1 MSLSGNDS
9 RECGSPGMPCRTIQR
24 AVQRAAWGDTI
35 HLDGTGTER
44 RPFNCP
50 VTSPGVP
57 GIHVTTSL
65 SVIGFSSPAHVSCTS
80 GIICEEPT
88 GRERMLVEFS
98 GIEFEETSLIFRNC
112 SAQVFDCSFRGQLQD
127 SAIFLQAGGISRVV
141 SLAIRNSS
149 FTNNSLGISA
159 DFHGNVRNLGVM
171 IHLQNTRFVGN
182 GQAKGPPGAAGILL
196 RNSSRTRGVL
206 RVQVSCSDVSFV
218 ENQGSF
224 MKIEFAAAI
233 TNESY
238 ANVTFS
244 RNAIQ
249 RVRSQGGARG
259 GPRSLY
265 YARTTASH
273 ITFTSVR
280 CENNTNARC
289 ADISS
294 QQLSLKIPGSLFSGQ
309 NLSSDNGGALL
320 IGRPAELVTL
330 SIENTVFHNNTAQSG
345 GCVYIDDQS
354 GTVNLDVSNVTF
366 SQCRAMVQGSA
377 MTVGGTQPTNPST
390 TAGVRHL
397 FASVTNSKVLNN
409 SILLPMKTTKFGA
422 ICLYARSGLIKFDRV
437 QWIGN
442 SGNRCPALLV
452 GITQGRAQITINN
465 SLLVE
470 NGGPFDGNLCTT
482 SLVSDAGNTTIL
494 NTQIINA
501 RPEGMTLHPSFQIR
515 IQNVIVSSA
524 RYAALDM
531 TKQFWK
537 PAPRSDVKVSIKDCL
552 FNSVLVNAIFRF
564 YPYKNVTITIKDSIF
579 SGPLPNSMNR
589 KTALQ
594 GMYSFIISVP
604 KSEVQNPCDVQILLD
619 NVTVDSLP
627 AFLVSI
633 KRENTSVNMQV
644 RRSTFKNCTILC
656 LHKRGQCSTSA
667 QQFGGA
673 VTILLGPDRN
683 TVSGCTSRKAKSN
696 THPRWE
702 YLSRITFED
711 TVFEANEGL
720 KAGAVYVE
728 NGQTTFR
735 RCSFKDNFAVER
747 GGHVTLA
754 PGSARVNL
762 ISSTFSQT
770 KSVSRPDRRVQG
782 PQFLQFLFSE
792 SFGPINI
799 TKTNMSSFGIF
810 SDNQKTVLDIA
821 QGGYVFIEPA
831 SRIKCSVGSRLVM
844 ENLTHLTRM
853 ISPSTRTCKLNITV
867 LRYSCSGCPSGM
879 YSLQAGQSSGFFVQG
894 AFQCLMCPYG
904 AECITRNIVAKR
916 SFWGYRVQQDPPALN
931 FTPCP
936 EEYCSTPRDPPPS
949 VYNGCHGNR
958 MGDLCG
964 RCRHG
969 YTESLFTT
977 ECRLEQDCSR
987 KWFWSGA
994 LVTVVCLSLFLLN
1007 KPPLF
1012 TVLYRHL
1019 FWFKQG
1025 HLQKRDFEEDLGP
1038 SQHSDSGYLKVT
1050 FYYYQVAE
1058 LLLVGPVPEVV
1069 RHIPFVLPVLG
1080 LFKLQVQSF
1089 DEGVGCPFV
1098 GLTAVTKEL
1107 FLSLGPFA
1115 VLACVFTIYA
1125 IHRLVNF
1132 VRRKDR
1138 PDFIHY
1144 LAVALETLL
1153 LGYERLAET
1162 ALKLLHCIP
1171 LGPERRLFCDGTVV
1185 CWQWWQAAPLV
1196 FLVVFL
1202 VPFIG
1207 VLYWGSLLLHARRIS
1222 FRQFLGACVLPVPFL
1237 FYWAVCRLTGRLK
1250 ERAADKRVGG
1260 EVLEVLHGPFRA
1272 PSDSEPG
1279 SLYWESVLT
1288 GRRFI
1293 LLSMGAFLVDPMMRL
1308 ACMTGACVLMAFHH
1322 VIKRPYREL
1331 KANRVETASLLLLVL
1346 IGVVNLARA
1355 SFQSAGTDPQGPSR
1369 EYFVAFRWLEVTCL
1383 ALAPCLVVLLATGTL
1398 LSQLV
1403 RLLLFLFS
1411 WSVKNF
1417 KQFRRGRLAGEGTP
1431 LLYEENSEG
1440 QAAKEG
1446 RRETE
1451 AERSAENY

>member
-1 MSLSGNDS
+1 MSLSGNDNWV
-9 RECGSPGMPCRTIQR
+9 CGLPSMPCRTIER

-44 RPFNCP
+44 QPFNCP
-50 VTSPGVP
+50 GTRPDVP

-65 SVIGFSSPAHVSCTS
+65 SVIGFSSAAHVSCTS
-80 GIICEEPT
+80 GILFEEPT
-88 GRERMLVEFS
+88 GRERMLVAFS

-112 SAQVFDCSFRGQLQD
+112 SAQVVGCSFRGQLKD
-127 SAIFLQAGGISRVV
+127 SAIYFQAGGISRVV
-141 SLAIRNSS
+141 SLAIRNSA
-149 FTNNSLGISA
+149 FTSNSLGISA
-159 DFHGNVRNLGVM
+159 DFHGNVGDLGVT

-182 GQAKGPPGAAGILL
+182 GQAEGSPGAAGILL

-238 ANVTFS
+238 TNVKFS

-249 RVRSQGGARG
+249 RVRSQRG
-259 GPRSLY
+259 SRAGPRSLY

-273 ITFTSVR
+273 ITFTSAR

-289 ADISS
+289 VDISS
-294 QQLSLKIPGSLFSGQ
+294 PQLALKIRGSLFSGQ
-309 NLSSDNGGALL
+309 ILSSDNGGALL
-320 IGRPAELVTL
+320 IGRPAELVNL
-330 SIENTVFHNNTAQSG
+330 SIENSLFHNNTAQSG

-377 MTVGGTQPTNPST
+377 MVVGGIQSRNPST

-397 FASVTNSKVLNN
+397 LASMTNIKVLNN
-409 SILLPMKTTKFGA
+409 SIPKRWGRIKFGA
-422 ICLYARSGLIKFDRV
+422 ICWYVRRSGLINFDHV
-437 QWIGN
+437 HWIGN
-442 SGNRCPALLV
+442 SGVGCPALLV
-452 GITQGRAQITINN
+452 GITQGRAWITINN
-465 SLLVE
+465 SLLVDNE
-470 NGGPFDGNLCTT
+470 GNFGNLCTA
-482 SLVSDAGNTTIL
+482 SLVSDAGNTAIL

-501 RPEGMTLHPSFQIR
+501 RHNGMALDSSFQIG
-515 IQNVIVSSA
+515 IQNVTIDSA
-524 RYAALDM
+524 RYAALEVGSWL
-531 TKQFWK
+531 WK
-537 PAPRSDVKVSIKDCL
+537 SRPYSNVTVSIKDCL
-552 FNSVLVNAIFRF
+552 LNYNRVNVMLKL
-564 YPYKNVTITIKDSIF
+564 YPSKNVTITIKDSIF
-579 SGPLPNSMNR
+579 SGPLPKSWSRWR
-589 KTALQ
+589 KRI
-594 GMYSFIISVP
+594 YSFMIIFP
-604 KSEVQNPCDVQILLD
+604 ISEEENPSDAQILLD
-619 NVTVDSLP
+619 NVTVDSLA
-627 AFLVSI
+627 AFLVSV

-656 LHKRGQCSTSA
+656 LHKRGQCGPGN

-683 TVSGCTSRKAKSN
+683 TVSGCTSRRAKSN

-702 YLSRITFED
+702 YVSRITFED

-754 PGSARVNL
+754 PGSARVDL

-770 KSVSRPDRRVQG
+770 KSVSRPERKVQG

-792 SFGPINI
+792 SFAPINI

-821 QGGYVFIEPA
+821 QGGYVFIDSA
-831 SRIKCSVGSRLVM
+831 SRIKCCVGSRLVM

-853 ISPSTRTCKLNITV
+853 TSPSTRTCNVNVTV
-867 LRYSCSGCPSGM
+867 LRYSCTGCHSGM
-879 YSLQAGQSSGFFVQG
+879 YSLQAGQTSGFFVQEG
-894 AFQCLMCPYG
+894 FQCLMCPYG
-904 AECITRNIVAKR
+904 AECITWNIVAKS
-916 SFWGYRVQQDPPALN
+916 SFWGYLVQQDPPALN

-936 EEYCSTPRDPPPS
+936 EEYCSPPRDPPPS

-977 ECRLEQDCSR
+977 ECRLEQDCSP
-987 KWFWSGA
+987 KWFWFGA
-994 LVTVVCLSLFLLN
+994 VTTVVCLSLLLLN

-1012 TVLYRHL
+1012 AVLYRHL

-1025 HLQKRDFEEDLGP
+1025 NLQKRDFEEDLSP

-1058 LLLVGPVPEVV
+1058 LLVVGPVPEVV

-1171 LGPERRLFCDGTVV
+1171 LGAERRLFCDGTVV

-1196 FLVVFL
+1196 FLLVFL

-1237 FYWAVCRLTGRLK
+1237 FYWAVCCLTGRLK
-1250 ERAADKRVGG
+1250 ERAADERVGG

-1272 PSDSEPG
+1272 PSDGEQG

-1331 KANRVETASLLLLVL
+1331 RANRVETASLLLLVL

-1383 ALAPCLVVLLATGTL
+1383 ALAPCLVVLLAISTL

-1411 WSVKNF
+1411 WSAKNF
-1417 KQFRRGRLAGEGTP
+1417 KEFRRGRLAGEGTP

-1440 QAAKEG
+1440 QAAREG

>member
-1 MSLSGNDS
+1 MSLSGNDN
-9 RECGSPGMPCRTIQR
+9 RECGPPGMPCRTIQQ

-44 RPFNCP
+44 QPFNCP
-50 VTSPGVP
+50 VTSPGIP

-80 GIICEEPT
+80 GILFEEPT

-98 GIEFEETSLIFRNC
+98 GIEFEETSLTFRNC
-112 SAQVFDCSFRGQLQD
+112 SAQVVGCSFRGQLKG
-127 SAIFLQAGGISRVV
+127 SAIFFQAGGISRVV
-141 SLAIRNSS
+141 SLAIRNSA
-149 FTNNSLGISA
+149 FTSNSLGISA
-159 DFHGNVRNLGVM
+159 DFHSNVGDLGVT

-182 GQAKGPPGAAGILL
+182 GKAEGPPGAAGILL

-238 ANVTFS
+238 TNVKFS
-244 RNAIQ
+244 QNAIP
-249 RVRSQGGARG
+249 RVRSQRG
-259 GPRSLY
+259 SRAGPRSLY

-280 CENNTNARC
+280 CENNTKARC
-289 ADISS
+289 VDISS
-294 QQLSLKIPGSLFSGQ
+294 PQLALKIRGSLFSGQ

-320 IGRPAELVTL
+320 IGRAAQLVDL
-330 SIENTVFHNNTAQSG
+330 SIENTVFRNNTAQSG

-366 SQCRAMVQGSA
+366 SQCRATVQGSA
-377 MTVGGTQPTNPST
+377 MSVGGTQPRNLEQGTGIHILV
-390 TAGVRHL
+390 AHL
-397 FASVTNSKVLNN
+397 RNLTVTNCT
-409 SILLPMKTTKFGA
+409 LPYRPWKRGMPQNRTKSTGG
-422 ICLYARSGLIKFDRV
+422 ICFFIS
-437 QWIGN
+437 N
-442 SGNRCPALLV
+442 SGQISSDHVDWLGNQATRCPTLFV
-452 GITQGRAQITINN
+452 GVTRGRANIVINN

-470 NGGPFDGNLCTT
+470 NLDESGSLCTA
-482 SLVSDAGNTTIL
+482 SLVSDPGTTTMDNAWIRAPEASGGVIL
-494 NTQIINA
+494 D
-501 RPEGMTLHPSFQIR
+501 LSFR
-515 IQNVIVSSA
+515 TYLRNVSVVSSPGN
-524 RYAALDM
+524 ALFF
-531 TKQFWK
+531 QHW
-537 PAPRSDVKVSIKDCL
+537 APETITHCNVTISIKDSL
-552 FNSVLVNAIFRF
+552 FKDNRVHIVYRPAASGRF
-564 YPYKNVTITIKDSIF
+564 VFTLKDSTF
-579 SGPLPNSMNR
+579 RGPLPKPKDR
-589 KTALQ
+589 EKDWI
-594 GMYSFIISVP
+594 YSFIFALPSENKVHISGGV
-604 KSEVQNPCDVQILLD
+604 ELNLE
-619 NVTVDSLP
+619 NVTVDSLTS
-627 AFLVSI
+627 FLVSM
-633 KRENTSVNMQV
+633 KKQKHFTLKMQV
-644 RRSTFKNCTILC
+644 RRSRFKNCTILC
-656 LHKRGQCSTSA
+656 LH
-667 QQFGGA
+667 QQGHCEPRTMQYGGA
-673 VTILLGPDRN
+673 VTLLLSPDEN
-683 TVSGCTSRKAKSN
+683 IASGCVSSKRRQN
-696 THPRWE
+696 HHPSWA
-702 YLSRITFED
+702 YKNLIKFKD
-711 TVFEANEGL
+711 TVFEGNEGL
-720 KAGAVYVE
+720 RAGAVYIE
-728 NGQTTFR
+728 NGFATFK
-735 RCSFKDNFAVER
+735 RCSFENNFAFQI

-754 PGSARVNL
+754 PGSARL
-762 ISSTFSQT
+762 DLMSSTFTQT
-770 KSVSRPDRRVQG
+770 TSVSRPERVVPG
-782 PQFLQFLFSE
+782 PTYSQFLYSE
-792 SFGPINI
+792 SYGPINI
-799 TKTNMSSFGIF
+799 TKTNMTSAISST
-810 SDNQKTVLDIA
+810 NPRAVLDIA
-821 QGGYVFIEPA
+821 QGGYVFIDGA
-831 SRIKCSVGSRLVM
+831 SQMNCSVGSRLAM
-844 ENLTHLTRM
+844 ENRTHLAPTRLECDKV
-853 ISPSTRTCKLNITV
+853 CKLNVTIIQ
-867 LRYSCSGCPSGM
+867 YSCGRCPPGM
-879 YSLQAGQSSGFFVQG
+879 YSLHNGHSSGLFVHRG
-894 AFQCLMCPYG
+894 FQCLACPYG
-904 AECITRNIVAKR
+904 AECITRNIVAKP
-916 SFWGYRVQQDPPALN
+916 SFWGYRVQQDPLALN

-936 EEYCSTPRDPPPS
+936 EEYCSPPRDPPPS

-987 KWFWSGA
+987 KWFWFGA
-994 LVTVVCLSLFLLN
+994 VITVVCLSLLLLN

-1012 TVLYRHL
+1012 AVLYRHL

-1025 HLQKRDFEEDLGP
+1025 NLQKRDFEEDLGP

-1058 LLLVGPVPEVV
+1058 LLLVGPAPEVV

-1115 VLACVFTIYA
+1115 VLACIFTIYA

-1171 LGPERRLFCDGTVV
+1171 LGAERRLFYDGTVV
-1185 CWQWWQAAPLV
+1185 CWQWWQAAPRV
-1196 FLVVFL
+1196 FLPVFL
-1202 VPFIG
+1202 VPFIV

-1237 FYWAVCRLTGRLK
+1237 FYWAVCCLTGRLK
-1250 ERAADKRVGG
+1250 ERAADERAGG

-1272 PSDSEPG
+1272 PSDGDPG

-1331 KANRVETASLLLLVL
+1331 RANRVETASLLLLVL

-1383 ALAPCLVVLLATGTL
+1383 VLAPCLVVLLFVFAL
-1398 LSQLV
+1398 LSQFV
-1403 RLLLFLFS
+1403 RLIIVLSSRVFEAYCRYL
-1411 WSVKNF
+1411 
-1417 KQFRRGRLAGEGTP
+1417 RRTNEQRTP
-1431 LLYEENSEG
+1431 LL
-1440 QAAKEG
+1440 
-1446 RRETE
+1446 
-1451 AERSAENY
+1451 SASVESTTTNRHS